1 MTTLSAGA
9 KFRAALAAES
19 PLQVIGAINANHAL
33 LAKRAGF
40 RAIYLS
46 GGGVAAG
53 SGVPADSA
61 QLDEILGAAEGTLDG
76 STAVTIE
83 EKGAAGWKVTVVE
96 GSDEQEV
103 RVSQDLS
110 TEVTETEQDDQDVDP
125 ASVEVSMADAIEAA
139 SADQDGTVTEVSL
152 DEDDGTIAWQVEF
165 DDEIDVDVDASSGD
179 VIGVDR

>member
-1 MTTLSAGA
+1 MTVAPLVDGLDVASAGELA
-9 KFRAALAAES
+9 KALAVKPGTKLDADDALS
-19 PLQVIGAINANHAL
+19 QVA
-33 LAKRAGF
+33 
-40 RAIYLS
+40 Y
-46 GGGVAAG
+46 
-53 SGVPADSA
+53 D
-61 QLDEILGAAEGTLDG
+61 
-76 STAVTIE
+76 
-83 EKGAAGWKVTVVE
+83 KGAWFLHFLEERFGAVG
-96 GSDEQEV
+96 EV
-103 RVSQDLS
+103 FDPTLHEALMATES